1 MHHRDELACG
11 RAFQTERM
19 ACAETDAQA
28 VQHGWEQG
36 EARLGGGRDGTPK
49 GHKWLTEQYV
59 FQRGRETQ
67 EAGEQERVTDGFA
80 HQRDH

>member
-36 EARLGGGRDGTPK
+36 EARLGGGRDGVHGLQLLCCCTTTLFLLQEVMAYWWAHR
-49 GHKWLTEQYV
+49 GEILTL
-59 FQRGRETQ
+59 
-67 EAGEQERVTDGFA
+67 
-80 HQRDH
+80 